1 MCLQYAD
8 AAVVKIHQAIKSRLC
23 WIIPTRIA
31 SYALVYLY
39 VVCQF
44 LYHNQPLNEALY
56 CYVFQ
61 IYGVSTAEAMELLE
75 HFLAMNPD
83 NE

>member
-1 MCLQYAD
+1 M
-8 AAVVKIHQAIKSRLC
+8 
-23 WIIPTRIA
+23 
-31 SYALVYLY
+31 YLY
-39 VVCQF
+39 VVC
-44 LYHNQPLNEALY
+44 LSCYNNQPWNEALY

-83 NE
+83 NDGRVKAEDFWAHFGLDCSPLCKKVLTQYLQMLLV